1 VPQLS
6 QFDKQ
11 ATLGDD
17 GRVTVRGAV
26 EQRDAPVHFHFA
38 VVQDGTILSG
48 RAESSGDR
56 WGGTTDRGGLQEGP
70 AVALGLAVTLRDGP
84 TAGFETFTW
93 VEEVSLARSPA

>member
-11 ATLGDD
+11 ATIQGD
-17 GRVTVRGAV
+17 GRVSVGGSVTQQS
-26 EQRDAPVHFHFA
+26 EPVHFHFA

-48 RAESSGDR
+48 RGDSSGDR
-56 WGGTTDRGGLQEGP
+56 WGGTTDGAGLEEGR
-70 AVALGLAVTLRDGP
+70 AVALGLAVTLREGP

-93 VEEVSLARSPA
+93 VEEVTLSR